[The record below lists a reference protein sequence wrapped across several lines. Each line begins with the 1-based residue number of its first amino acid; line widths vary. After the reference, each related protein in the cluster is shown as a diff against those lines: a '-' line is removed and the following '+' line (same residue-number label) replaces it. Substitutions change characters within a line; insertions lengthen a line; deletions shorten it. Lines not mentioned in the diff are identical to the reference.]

1 MPSCW
6 RGRAW
11 ARPAGKNDRAAEAFV
26 IAHVAPGAWAD
37 GTVVKY
43 RQTLI
48 ALGARLGESAPQDG
62 GCSRDPLE
70 M

>member
-1 MPSCW
+1 VIPSC
-6 RGRAW
+6 
-11 ARPAGKNDRAAEAFV
+11 PAPTFGHAAEAFV

-43 RQTLI
+43 RQTLV
-48 ALGARLGESAPQDG
+48 ALGARLGRSVPQDG